1 VNLYS
6 TIEKLRNFLSKSSSV
21 KPLLVKAGVPVPG
34 KKKKILQKMQHYSKR
49 IINSQGKKL
58 HQKMQHYSKRIINSH
73 G

>member
-49 IINSQGKKL
+49 IINS
-58 HQKMQHYSKRIINSH
+58 H